1 MTTVKLI
8 RDKYQHIIPQEKWYI
23 APLSK
28 LPELLANKLIE
39 ECQEMLA
46 AQNKQQQS
54 AEAGDVLEVL
64 TTLQNY
70 VKNNQNHPSWQ
81 NRCPTTGTDLLK
93 TAKKIRQ
100 QIIAHQLT
108 AQTWQQFNCQ
118 LQNYCHAHQLSWQ
131 NINEQQILKRQRYGG
146 FQQRI
151 VLHSK

>member
-8 RDKYQHIIPQEKWYI
+8 RDNYQHIIPQEKWYI

-46 AQNKQQQS
+46 AQSKQQQI
-54 AEAGDVLEVL
+54 AEVGDVLEVL
-64 TTLQNY
+64 AALQNY

-81 NRCPTTGTDLLK
+81 DYHPTTGADLLQ
-93 TAKKIRQ
+93 TAKKMHQ
-100 QIIAHQLT
+100 QIITHQLT
-108 AQTWQQFNCQ
+108 APAWQQFNCQ
-118 LQNYCHAHQLSWQ
+118 LRNYCHAHQLSWQ

-146 FQQRI
+146 FKQRI
-151 VLHSK
+151 VLCGE

>member
-8 RDKYQHIIPQEKWYI
+8 RDNYQQIIPQEKWYI

-28 LPELLANKLIE
+28 LPQLLADKLIE

-46 AQNKQQQS
+46 ATTKQQQI

-64 TTLQNY
+64 VALQNY
-70 VKNNQNHPSWQ
+70 VRDNQSQTSWQ
-81 NRCPTTGTDLLK
+81 NRYPTTGADLLQ

>member
-8 RDKYQHIIPQEKWYI
+8 RDNYQQIIPQEKWYI
-23 APLSK
+23 APPSQ

-46 AQNKQQQS
+46 AQSKQQQI

-64 TTLQNY
+64 AALQNY
-70 VKNNQNHPSWQ
+70 ARNNHSQTSWQ
-81 NRCPTTGTDLLK
+81 DHHPTTGANLLQ
-93 TAKKIRQ
+93 TAKKMRQ
-100 QIIAHQLT
+100 QIIVHQLT

-131 NINEQQILKRQRYGG
+131 NIDEQKIFKRQRYGG

-151 VLHSK
+151 VLCSK

>member
-8 RDKYQHIIPQEKWYI
+8 RDNYQQIIPQEKWYI

-46 AQNKQQQS
+46 ATTKQQKI

-64 TTLQNY
+64 TALQNY
-70 VKNNQNHPSWQ
+70 VRNNQSQTSWQ
-81 NRCPTTGTDLLK
+81 NRYPTTGADLLK

-108 AQTWQQFNCQ
+108 APTWQKFNYQ
-118 LQNYCHAHQLSWQ
+118 LQNYCHTRQLPWQ
-131 NINEQQILKRQRYGG
+131 NIDEQKTLKRQRYGE
-146 FQQRI
+146 FKQRI
-151 VLHSK
+151 VLCSK

>member
-8 RDKYQHIIPQEKWYI
+8 RDNYQHIIPQEKWYI

-64 TTLQNY
+64 TALQN
-70 VKNNQNHPSWQ
+70 
-81 NRCPTTGTDLLK
+81 
-93 TAKKIRQ
+93 
-100 QIIAHQLT
+100 
-108 AQTWQQFNCQ
+108 
-118 LQNYCHAHQLSWQ
+118 
-131 NINEQQILKRQRYGG
+131 
-146 FQQRI
+146 
-151 VLHSK
+151 

>member
-8 RDKYQHIIPQEKWYI
+8 RDNYQHIIPQEKWYI

-46 AQNKQQQS
+46 AQSKQQQIT
-54 AEAGDVLEVL
+54 EAGDVLEVL
-64 TTLQNY
+64 TALQNY
-70 VKNNQNHPSWQ
+70 TRNNQSQTSWQ
-81 NRCPTTGTDLLK
+81 DCHPTTGADLLQ

>member
-1 MTTVKLI
+1 MTTAKLI
-8 RDKYQHIIPQEKWYI
+8 RDNYQKIIPQEKWYI

-46 AQNKQQQS
+46 ATTKQQKI

-64 TTLQNY
+64 VALQNY
-70 VKNNQNHPSWQ
+70 VRDNQSQTSWQ
-81 NRCPTTGTDLLK
+81 NRYPTTGADLLQ

-108 AQTWQQFNCQ
+108 AQAWQQFNYQ
-118 LQNYCHAHQLSWQ
+118 LQNYCRTRQLPWQ
-131 NINEQQILKRQRYGG
+131 SIDEQKALKRQRYGE
-146 FQQRI
+146 FKQRI
-151 VLHSK
+151 VLCGE